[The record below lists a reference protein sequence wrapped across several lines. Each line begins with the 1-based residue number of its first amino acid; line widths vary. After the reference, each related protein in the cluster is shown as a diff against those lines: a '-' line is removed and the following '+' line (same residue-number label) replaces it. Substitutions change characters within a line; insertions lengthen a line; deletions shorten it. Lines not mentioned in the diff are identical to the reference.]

1 MESLIIFFFTFFS
14 LLAGGSIDKEIL
26 KIGEANGSIHLLP
39 PSYLYNTGSGQ
50 AIRDSEQE
58 HGGHDRASEDELGP
72 LPTNWEKAYTDTGEV
87 YFIE

>member
-1 MESLIIFFFTFFS
+1 M
-14 LLAGGSIDKEIL
+14 
-26 KIGEANGSIHLLP
+26 GEGNRSVHLLP

-50 AIRDSEQE
+50 AIRDLEQE

-72 LPTNWEKAYTDTGEV
+72 LPANWEKAYTDTGEV